1 MNGRTFFEQ
10 QKKKKAHLAA
20 HKFNA
25 GEINRIYIDLAEVE
39 SFLRKLTYEYIVRNY
54 CSEFDTVF
62 ENTYFD
68 VSAWCWGKDPKTG
81 LQAVELMAFFKPFDG
96 CVNGIAFDVYNEYQY
111 VTYGVPEVLRKIRKG
126 LRETILKNV

>member
-10 QKKKKAHLAA
+10 KKAQLAA
-20 HKFNA
+20 HKFSA
-25 GEINRIYIDLAEVE
+25 VEIERIYIDLAEVE

-81 LQAVELMAFFKPFDG
+81 LQAVELMSFFKPFDG
-96 CVNGIAFDVYNEYQY
+96 YVNGIAFDVYNEYQY
-111 VTYGVPEVLRKIRKG
+111 VTYGVLEVLRKIRKG